1 MHSNAGR
8 MSFCMYAAEIEQS
21 PQGEIGALGAV
32 VLIKVQ
38 GLVDEERFVIPH
50 PKIDHIVQRVYFQ
63 AVRVC
68 VICFID
74 RIIKLQKVF
83 FIFKDLAEKAVFVFS
98 VDGEMG
104 AGCRILVRYSVVFAF
119 VHSLPPL

>member
-38 GLVDEERFVIPH
+38 GLVDKERFVIPH
-50 PKIDHIVQRVYFQ
+50 PEIDHIVSAFTSR
-63 AVRVC
+63 
-68 VICFID
+68 
-74 RIIKLQKVF
+74 LSG
-83 FIFKDLAEKAVFVFS
+83 FV
-98 VDGEMG
+98 
-104 AGCRILVRYSVVFAF
+104 
-119 VHSLPPL
+119 